1 MAVYLSNGVVLT
13 VNAVDL
19 SSLVSSVSINR
30 SFDELEV
37 TAMGDSG
44 HKFVKGLEASS
55 LTIDFLNDTASANVL
70 ATLQAAW
77 GTSVTVT
84 LKQTSAVTS
93 ATNPL
98 YTMTCLINGTTD
110 INGAVG
116 DIGTQSLTFNVSGT
130 VAVAT
135 TGTFYETKQR
145 GRAWQN

>member
-1 MAVYLSNGVVLT
+1 VAVYLSNGVVLT

-19 SSLVSSVSINR
+19 SSLVSSVTINR

-55 LTIDFLNDTASANVL
+55 ITIDFFNDEATSK
-70 ATLQAAW
+70 TLQTLNSTW
-77 GTSVTVT
+77 GTNTTVTV
-84 LKQTSAVTS
+84 KQTSGATS

-98 YTMTCLINGTTD
+98 YTMSCLVNNITP

-116 DIGTQSLTFNVSGT
+116 DISTQSVTWNVSGT
-130 VAVAT
+130 IAVT
-135 TGTFYETKQR
+135 TS
-145 GRAWQN
+145 

>member
-1 MAVYLSNGVVLT
+1 MAVFLSNNVGVK
-13 VNAVDL
+13 VNSVDL
-19 SSLVSSVSINR
+19 SDHVTSVTLNR

-37 TAMGDSG
+37 TAMGDNG

-55 LTIDFLNDTASANVL
+55 ITIDFLNDTASANVL

-77 GTSVTVT
+77 GTNVPIV
-84 LKQTSAVTS
+84 LLQTKGTAVS

-98 YTMTCLINGTTD
+98 YTATCLVNNTTD

-116 DIGTQSLTFNVSGT
+116 DLGTQSITFTVSGT

-135 TGTFYETKQR
+135 TGTF
-145 GRAWQN
+145 

>member
-1 MAVYLSNGVVLT
+1 MSVYLSNGVVLT

-19 SSLVSSVSINR
+19 STLVSSVTINR

-55 LTIDFLNDTASANVL
+55 ITIDFFNDEATAK
-70 ATLQAAW
+70 TLQTLNSTW
-77 GTSVTVT
+77 GTSTTVTV
-84 LKQTSAVTS
+84 KQTSGATA

-98 YTMTCLINGTTD
+98 YTMSCLVNNITP

-116 DIGTQSLTFNVSGT
+116 DISTQSVTWNVNGT
-130 VAVAT
+130 IAVT
-135 TGTFYETKQR
+135 TS
-145 GRAWQN
+145 

>member
-19 SSLVSSVSINR
+19 SSLVSSVTINR

-44 HKFVKGLEASS
+44 HKFIKGLEASS
-55 LTIDFLNDTASANVL
+55 ITVDFFNDEASAK
-70 ATLQAAW
+70 TLQTLNSTW
-77 GTSVTVT
+77 GTNTTVTV
-84 LKQTSAVTS
+84 KQTSGATS

-98 YTMTCLINGTTD
+98 YTMTCLVNNITP

-116 DIGTQSLTFNVSGT
+116 DLSTQSVTWNVSGT
-130 VAVAT
+130 IAVTSA
-135 TGTFYETKQR
+135 
-145 GRAWQN
+145 